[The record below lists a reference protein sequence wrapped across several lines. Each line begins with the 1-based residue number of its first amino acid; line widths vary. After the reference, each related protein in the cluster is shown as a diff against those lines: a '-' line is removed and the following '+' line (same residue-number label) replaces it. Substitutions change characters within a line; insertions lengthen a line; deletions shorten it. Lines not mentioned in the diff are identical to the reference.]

1 MWGHCDFWG
10 WCLGSNNTGVLLHM
24 NIGAISITDDVLHT
38 LMDTTES
45 LTPLEALDKAVRF
58 TLLHKKDEI
67 RNALYELA
75 IGSIKK

>member
-1 MWGHCDFWG
+1 
-10 WCLGSNNTGVLLHM
+10 M
-24 NIGAISITDDVLHT
+24 NIGAISIMDDVLHT

-58 TLLHKKDEI
+58 TLLHTKDEI

-75 IGSIKK
+75 IKSMKSD